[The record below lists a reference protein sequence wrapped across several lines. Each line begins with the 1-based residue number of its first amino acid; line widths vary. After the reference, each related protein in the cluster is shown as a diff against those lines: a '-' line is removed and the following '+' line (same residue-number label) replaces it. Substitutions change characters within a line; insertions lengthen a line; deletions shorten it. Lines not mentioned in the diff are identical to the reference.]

1 VPSHSANRGKKDAFL
16 PQTMDAEAASEE
28 TEDDCRPIHGV
39 TIDSYSQDD
48 RSEATTERFDYP
60 TETADSFLPVP
71 RPLRQTVFSK
81 DNETVESASSGATS
95 DANVSERV
103 LNDQADREYKNR
115 LLKEVLSTWQEETE
129 ERQQDVAYQDFQYD
143 KRLAQRCLA
152 TMRETLESD
161 RAEKIERNKRLRM
174 YLVWIN
180 HRRAIWAMRE
190 WVVRHRENWVRKQS
204 EDLQNLQA
212 ASSALS
218 KWRSAAL
225 EQQQRKSSFRQF
237 YHACKFGRRW
247 MEIVSER
254 RMLRSMAELE
264 QRYHQHKKE
273 KERKAQQRTL
283 ASWHAKAASAVAMD
297 VTAVQHDEEKTAQR
311 AKELAHQ
318 ALTTMY
324 LTTVQSLADEAQAD
338 QRYGAGLAMRVLDHS
353 SEWRIQTRLTAE
365 QEDRADQFVSLRDQQ
380 RAQHALRLM
389 GRTATRTQQ
398 MEDQA
403 DAHQAKTAKTSAH
416 QFLRRWRAEVAART
430 GQAVVLDAPATP
442 AAKLSALRQSQ
453 FQSLR

>member
-1 VPSHSANRGKKDAFL
+1 
-16 PQTMDAEAASEE
+16 MDAEAASEE
-28 TEDDCRPIHGV
+28 TEDDCRPIDGV

-48 RSEATTERFDYP
+48 RSEATTEHSDYP
-60 TETADSFLPVP
+60 TRTTDSFLPVP
-71 RPLRQTVFSK
+71 RPLRQTVFSSK
-81 DNETVESASSGATS
+81 DNETVESASSIATS
-95 DANVSERV
+95 DANIYERT
-103 LNDQADREYKNR
+103 LRDRADRAYTGR
-115 LLKEVLSTWQEETE
+115 LLQEVLSTWREETE
-129 ERQQDVAYQDFQYD
+129 EQQQHAEKADLRYD
-143 KRLAQRCLA
+143 EKLARECLA
-152 TMRETLESD
+152 TMREAFD
-161 RAEKIERNKRLRM
+161 PADAIERKKRLRM
-174 YLVWIN
+174 YLVWMN

-190 WVVRHRENWVRKQS
+190 WVVRHRENWVRKES

-225 EQQQRKSSFRQF
+225 DLQQRKSSFRQF
-237 YHACKFGRRW
+237 FHACKFGRRW

-264 QRYHQHKKE
+264 QRYHLHKKE

-283 ASWHAKAASAVAMD
+283 ATWHAKAASAVAMD
-297 VTAVQHDEEKTAQR
+297 VTAVQHDEDKTAKR

-324 LTTVQSLADEAQAD
+324 LTTVQSLAGEAQAD
-338 QRYGAGLAMRVLDHS
+338 QRYHAGLAMRVLDHS
-353 SEWRIQTRLTAE
+353 SDWRVQTRLTVE

-416 QFLRRWRAEVAART
+416 QFLRRWRAQVAARS